1 MARHCARCR
10 VPEVEAQLSS
20 CGRCRMKWYCS
31 RACQKAHWKLGHK
44 LYCVQV
50 TAPLPAN
57 LHQQVQQALPSPP
70 LVSACKGVEQHQ
82 RVLHSL
88 EHLHEYAQQ

>member
-1 MARHCARCR
+1 MQPVEVTGTLGRYCAGCR
-10 VPEVEAQLSS
+10 ASELEAQLMS

-50 TAPLPAN
+50 
-57 LHQQVQQALPSPP
+57 
-70 LVSACKGVEQHQ
+70 
-82 RVLHSL
+82 SL
-88 EHLHEYAQQ
+88 LSLSLLSRGRQPRA